1 MNCFV
6 SSGDSGAARDAF
18 GASARGR
25 GAERVNGARSA
36 ENLRPTESRRRGKT
50 THTHTHART
59 SEHMHPK
66 LYNLL
71 PIIRN
76 YKVSSAF
83 PSQGAP
89 LSNV

>member
-6 SSGDSGAARDAF
+6 SSGDIGAARDAF

-36 ENLRPTESRRRGKT
+36 KNLRPTESRRRGKT
-50 THTHTHART
+50 THTHART
-59 SEHMHPK
+59 SERMHPK

-71 PIIRN
+71 PIIR
-76 YKVSSAF
+76 K
-83 PSQGAP
+83 
-89 LSNV
+89 